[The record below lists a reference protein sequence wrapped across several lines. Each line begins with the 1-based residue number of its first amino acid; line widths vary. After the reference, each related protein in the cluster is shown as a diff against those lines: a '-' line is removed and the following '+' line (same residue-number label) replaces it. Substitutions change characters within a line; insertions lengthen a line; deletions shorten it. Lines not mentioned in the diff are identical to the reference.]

1 MKFLRLLM
9 PYVAVAMTVCIL
21 TACSDDP
28 KGIGSS
34 TNQTADNLTAE
45 ANKVKFESIGQKVV
59 NEFSNPQ
66 AHEELLRAIN
76 DFCYLADEYNLDVE
90 KAGAYRA
97 TSAYWQTIGEICSTN
112 NLTKTLSLTR
122 TGGEFYRAA
131 QYYGTY
137 TYGNGK
143 WAYSAGGQSLKFQ
156 FMSPSMNKMVVIEMA
171 CSGRETIV
179 DGDDGD
185 QIAIPEHAEAYL
197 SVAGKT
203 LATATV
209 NADLD
214 DAAKTAHVTA
224 KINADE
230 FAFSG
235 NFNATMQSGDAQFGL
250 YRNNTMLV
258 EGTGHVNGQRI
269 TDPTENDKDD
279 PQNMFN
285 DGTASVNIMNEAW
298 IEGSCSSVN
307 QMVNEIVNADE
318 VSSNSEELM
327 KTRANAFNKYM
338 NVSVNY
344 GGPAVA
350 TLEAQAYTYGG
361 PGGYEVWDWEMVI
374 RFTSDG
380 AGYSLDSYFDENDAV
395 FKNLID
401 NYEELED
408 QYEEYLQD
416 IL

>member
-1 MKFLRLLM
+1 M

-143 WAYSAGGQSLKFQ
+143 DNILKRKGQGNSGESFCSQAGYIDAVYNIVERLYQHGQHHGHGHAHQQSEHRSSFHKVMRFFHSEKFL
-156 FMSPSMNKMVVIEMA
+156 SVIENT
-171 CSGRETIV
+171 R
-179 DGDDGD
+179 
-185 QIAIPEHAEAYL
+185 
-197 SVAGKT
+197 
-203 LATATV
+203 
-209 NADLD
+209 
-214 DAAKTAHVTA
+214 AKTGA
-224 KINADE
+224 
-230 FAFSG
+230 
-235 NFNATMQSGDAQFGL
+235 L
-250 YRNNTMLV
+250 
-258 EGTGHVNGQRI
+258 GQ
-269 TDPTENDKDD
+269 K
-279 PQNMFN
+279 
-285 DGTASVNIMNEAW
+285 
-298 IEGSCSSVN
+298 
-307 QMVNEIVNADE
+307 
-318 VSSNSEELM
+318 
-327 KTRANAFNKYM
+327 NK
-338 NVSVNY
+338 
-344 GGPAVA
+344 
-350 TLEAQAYTYGG
+350 
-361 PGGYEVWDWEMVI
+361 
-374 RFTSDG
+374 
-380 AGYSLDSYFDENDAV
+380 SYVLFEC
-395 FKNLID
+395 
-401 NYEELED
+401 
-408 QYEEYLQD
+408 
-416 IL
+416 

>member
-156 FMSPSMNKMVVIEMA
+156 FMSPSMSKMVVIEMA
-171 CSGRETIV
+171 CSGKETIV
-179 DGDDGD
+179 DGDEGD
-185 QIAIPEHAEAYL
+185 QIAIPEHGEAYL
-197 SVAGKT
+197 SVSGRT
-203 LATATV
+203 LATVTV
-209 NADLD
+209 NADLN
-214 DAAKTAHVTA
+214 DAAKTAYVTA
-224 KINADE
+224 IINADE
-230 FAFSG
+230 FTFRG
-235 NFNATMQSGDAQFGL
+235 DFNATMQSGDTEFSL

-258 EGTGHVNGQRI
+258 EGTGHVNGQRM
-269 TDPTENDKDD
+269 TDPTENDKDN
-279 PQNMFN
+279 PENLFN
-285 DGTASVNIMNEAW
+285 DATASVNIMNEAW
-298 IEGSCSSVN
+298 IESSCSSIK
-307 QMVNEIVNADE
+307 QLTNEAEQFV
-318 VSSNSEELM
+318 SNSELD
-327 KTRANAFNKYM
+327 TRNQCAAFNKYLKI
-338 NVSVNY
+338 SVNY
-344 GGPAVA
+344 GGPTVA
-350 TLEAQAYTYGG
+350 IIETAPVLEYAYS
-361 PGGYEVWDWEMVI
+361 GYESWDMEWVI
-374 RFTSDG
+374 RFSSDG
-380 AGYSLDSYFDENDAV
+380 ASYSLDSYFDEDDTV
-395 FKNLID
+395 FSNLIN

-408 QYEEYLQD
+408 RYEEYLQD